1 MRKIAP
7 FVFLMVMGMLS
18 PALGADGDKREDE
31 CKAKCEREMLEYQ
44 KRAGN
49 KPPANSFA
57 IDSCVDE
64 CKKGITMGGES
75 DIVKLCQEACENV
88 LLPMGLRNNAA
99 EKKRCVENCVEVAA
113 RNLFNFLRQEKQP
126 TKGVTPTPP

>member
-1 MRKIAP
+1 MSKVAP
-7 FVFLMVMGMLS
+7 FVFLIVMVMQS
-18 PALGADGDKREDE
+18 SALGADGDKREDA
-31 CKAKCEREMLEYQ
+31 CKAKCEREMQEYQ

-64 CKKGITMGGES
+64 CKKGVTMEGEA
-75 DIVKLCQEACENV
+75 DIVRLCQEACENV
-88 LLPMGLRNNAA
+88 LLPMSLRNNAA

-113 RNLFNFLRQEKQP
+113 RNLLNFLKQEKRQS
-126 TKGVTPTPP
+126 K